1 MWLRGL
7 QAWLEPDRLDARA
20 GPPALSAVEPRT
32 GCGPSASLL
41 GGDHSGNSQAPQRQA
56 GGALPEGASTC
67 PQLSVHVAHLEH
79 KCVHTHMHTCTH
91 MCAHTHMHTHT
102 GPSLSS
108 VAFFLKGTTML

>member
-1 MWLRGL
+1 MPVP
-7 QAWLEPDRLDARA
+7 A
-20 GPPALSAVEPRT
+20 PPLCQLWSPGQVV
-32 GCGPSASLL
+32 
-41 GGDHSGNSQAPQRQA
+41 APQLLCWEAIIAATHRPLSVRR

-102 GPSLSS
+102 LYEFHVIIIIYS
-108 VAFFLKGTTML
+108 